1 MECKDV
7 GDRLLFRQI
16 SGFNRDIV
24 ECKDEECKEF
34 REDGTGF
41 NRDIVECKVIL
52 FC

>member
-1 MECKDV
+1 MECKGCCLIV
-7 GDRLLFRQI
+7 LNF
-16 SGFNRDIV
+16 SSKSFNRDIV